1 MPAIASVKEPLRVGS
16 KKRVRVNSKSFSGE
30 AKQKY
35 NDNYDRIFGGSNVR
49 KKKNG

>member
-1 MPAIASVKEPLRVGS
+1 MPQIGSEKNPVRLSNVG
-16 KKRVRVNSKSFSGE
+16 KVVINSNVYSGK
-30 AKQKY
+30 AKQNY